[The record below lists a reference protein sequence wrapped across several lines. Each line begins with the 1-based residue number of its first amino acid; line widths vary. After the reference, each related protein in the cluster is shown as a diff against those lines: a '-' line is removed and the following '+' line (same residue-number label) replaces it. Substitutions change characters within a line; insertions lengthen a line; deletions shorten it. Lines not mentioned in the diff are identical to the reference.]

1 MVTDNGKNKDGN
13 AVFTIWTTDNKYVEN
28 VVWENATN
36 SVTKGSLI
44 GYSSIDSNNVIKDA
58 VVIKNIDEI
67 GTSGT
72 TAVTSVTGDATFSDT
87 TVYYGANRSDD
98 SKFITVDQRKFK
110 ITADTAV
117 LFVDSAADKD
127 NAIGVNYTYGSTAM
141 AKAEE
146 YTSGSYSNN
155 VMFIV
160 DENGKTD
167 DVNLK
172 VLVIDGQKHNDPT
185 TPSVEKGD
193 YTSKFASVKVADKSI
208 VTNAASSRNVTTNVV
223 TVALTLGKDVKKIDA
238 TKISVKKDGTPVVNP
253 DLSIKSTDTE
263 VTVSGNQ
270 YIFTVA
276 GVGADETLSIE
287 VADGFNVTPAP

>member
-1 MVTDNGKNKDGN
+1 MK
-13 AVFTIWTTDNKYVEN
+13 
-28 VVWENATN
+28 
-36 SVTKGSLI
+36 KGSLI

-58 VVIKNIDEI
+58 VVIKNIDQI
-67 GTSGT
+67 GKNGT
-72 TAVTSVTGDATFSDT
+72 TAVTSVTGNTTFSDT

-146 YTSGSYSNN
+146 YTSGRYSNN

-172 VLVIDGQKHNDPT
+172 VLVVDTTGAFDGQKYNDPT
-185 TPSVEKGD
+185 TPSTPSGKTYAPNAD
-193 YTSKFASVKVADKSI
+193 TTVKVADSD
-208 VTNAASSRNVTTNVV
+208 VV
-223 TVALTLGKDVKKIDA
+223 TGAAA
-238 TKISVKKDGTPVVNP
+238 TYNTKDGKMTVQLTVAKSYTTKHDDKITVTVNGVKQTATIGALADGTLQLTVNCDKGDKVVVNV
-253 DLSIKSTDTE
+253 DT
-263 VTVSGNQ
+263 GA
-270 YIFTVA
+270 FTA
-276 GVGADETLSIE
+276 
-287 VADGFNVTPAP
+287 